1 MVIKTLILFH
11 EYKVSYLGLQVFICV
26 KDTDEWISAH
36 FVQDGAW
43 EPDNVNN
50 VIRAMKAYPSAVF
63 IDIGANIGM
72 YTLVIAALKRNVIAV
87 DAAPFHLAYIKQS
100 SEISKTRKYIELIY
114 NSIRCIIPHQSL

>member
-1 MVIKTLILFH
+1 
-11 EYKVSYLGLQVFICV
+11 
-26 KDTDEWISAH
+26 
-36 FVQDGAW
+36 
-43 EPDNVNN
+43 
-50 VIRAMKAYPSAVF
+50 MKAYPSAVF

-114 NSIRCIIPHQSL
+114 NSIRWIITHQSL